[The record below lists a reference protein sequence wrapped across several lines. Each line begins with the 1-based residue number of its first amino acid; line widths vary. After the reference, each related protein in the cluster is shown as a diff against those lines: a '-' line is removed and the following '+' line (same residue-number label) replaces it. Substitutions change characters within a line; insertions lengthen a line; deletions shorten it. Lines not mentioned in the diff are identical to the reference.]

1 MINTIR
7 LETIDDVRKILF
19 DQEFKP
25 DIGRHRNLFVY
36 RGLPDPNYELKTS
49 LQRFCK
55 NKRKE
60 IESVLLDNFH
70 IAIKDYYCM
79 CSKLAAIIA
88 E

>member
-36 RGLPDPNYELKTS
+36 RGLPDPGYELKTS

-60 IESVLLDNFH
+60 IESASFIYL
-70 IAIKDYYCM
+70 CGT
-79 CSKLAAIIA
+79 
-88 E
+88 